1 MYQWHQK
8 EWHDLLQRKARLPHA
23 ILLKGKAGIGK
34 HVFALSLA
42 KALLCKQAQ
51 GDQPACGQCPSCQ
64 WFEEGTHPDYRW
76 LTPEEDTSSSK
87 KSSRNKPI
95 TVAQVRQL
103 FDYLSLSNH
112 QVDGYRIILVSPAE
126 ALNIASANALL
137 KMLEEPPV
145 NTLFILV
152 ASQPQQLLPT
162 IRSRCQAID
171 LPTPSTAQSIA
182 WLNEQGAETPEAALH
197 YAGGAPLAAVEM
209 QAILGKNNQ
218 FLSQLAMGR
227 QLSPNIAAAGALGTL
242 DMLNTINALQKW
254 VYDLLQMHLMQGI
267 RYHSTH
273 AKALQT
279 LSKRVNLRLLLRFQ
293 KDLTEAKKSA
303 NHPLSNEMQLENI
316 LVQYTHLF
324 DV

>member
-1 MYQWHQK
+1 MYQWHLK
-8 EWHDLLQRKARLPHA
+8 EWNDLLQRKTRLPHA

-34 HVFALSLA
+34 HAFAVSLA
-42 KALLCKQAQ
+42 KTLLCKQAQ
-51 GDQPACGQCPSCQ
+51 DDQPACGQCPNCQ
-64 WFEEGTHPDYRW
+64 WFEEGGHPDYRW
-76 LTPEEDTSSSK
+76 VTPEEDASNSK
-87 KSSRNKPI
+87 KTNRNKPI
-95 TVAQVRQL
+95 TIAQVRQL

-152 ASQPQQLLPT
+152 ASQTQQLLPT

-171 LPTPSTAQSIA
+171 LPTPSIEQAIV
-182 WLNEQGAETPEAALH
+182 WLNEQNIESPEVALH
-197 YAGGAPLAAVEM
+197 YAGGAPLEAITM
-209 QAILGKNNQ
+209 QAVLDKNNQ
-218 FLSQLAMGR
+218 FLAQLAMGR
-227 QLSPNIAAAGALGTL
+227 QLNPNIAAMGALDTL
-242 DMLNTINALQKW
+242 DMLNAINALQKW
-254 VYDLLQMHLMQGI
+254 IYDLLQMKLLQGI
-267 RYHSTH
+267 RYHATH
-273 AKALQT
+273 TKALQT

-293 KDLTEAKKSA
+293 KDLLEARQSA

>member
-1 MYQWHQK
+1 MYQWHKK
-8 EWHDLLQRKARLPHA
+8 EWHHLLKRKTRLPHA

-34 HVFALSLA
+34 HAFAVSLS
-42 KALLCKQAQ
+42 KSLLCKQAQ
-51 GDQPACGQCPSCQ
+51 EDQPACDQCSSCQ
-64 WFEEGTHPDYRW
+64 WFEEGSHPDYRW
-76 LTPEEDTSSSK
+76 ITPEEDTSSK
-87 KSSRNKPI
+87 KSNRNKPI
-95 TVAQVRQL
+95 TVAQIRQL

-112 QVDGYRIILVSPAE
+112 QVDGYRVILVSPAE

-137 KMLEEPPV
+137 KMLEEPPA

-171 LPTPSTAQSIA
+171 LPTPTKEQAVA
-182 WLNEQGAETPEAALH
+182 WLNEQGVEAPEAAL
-197 YAGGAPLAAVEM
+197 YYVGGAPLEAITM
-209 QAILGKNNQ
+209 QAVLGKNNQ
-218 FLSQLAMGR
+218 FLSQLAMGQ
-227 QLSPNIAAAGALGTL
+227 QLSPNIAASVAFGTL
-242 DMLNTINALQKW
+242 DMLNIINALQKW
-254 VYDLLQMHLMQGI
+254 IYDLLQMKLMQGI

-273 AKALQT
+273 TKALQT
-279 LSKRVNLRLLLRFQ
+279 LSKRVNLRCLLRFQ
-293 KDLTEAKKSA
+293 KDLIEAKKSA